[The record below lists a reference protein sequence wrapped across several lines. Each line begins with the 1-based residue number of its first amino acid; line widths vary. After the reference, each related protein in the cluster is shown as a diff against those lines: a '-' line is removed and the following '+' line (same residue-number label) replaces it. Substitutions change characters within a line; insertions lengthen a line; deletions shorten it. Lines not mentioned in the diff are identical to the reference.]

1 MRRLILLRHA
11 KTERQAASGADFDR
25 ALTER
30 GWSDGARTAQ
40 ALAAAGLVAD
50 LALVSTAV
58 RARQTFEAAQP
69 FLPDVRLTLES
80 NLYNAAPETLL
91 NAARGA
97 DGDTVLVIAH
107 NPGVHALAMELAER
121 ALCEPTIRRDLEAG
135 FPTATAAAFEFGDG
149 RIGCLG
155 TFGPNRAGPID

>member
-30 GWSDGARTAQ
+30 GWSDAARTAE
-40 ALAAAGLVAD
+40 ALAGAGLVAD
-50 LALVSTAV
+50 KVLVSTAV
-58 RARQTFEAAQP
+58 RARQTYDAAKH
-69 FLPDVRLTLES
+69 FLPDARVEFAPA
-80 NLYNAAPETLL
+80 LYNASADLML
-91 NAARGA
+91 RAAEGA
-97 DGDTVLVIAH
+97 DGDTVMVIAH
-107 NPGVHALAMELAER
+107 NPGTHALALELVER
-121 ALCEPTIRRDLEAG
+121 ALCAPSVRLELQTG

-155 TFGPNRAGPID
+155 VFGPGERA

>member
-11 KTERQAASGADFDR
+11 KTERQAASGSDFDR

-30 GWSDGARTAQ
+30 GWTDAARTAQ

-50 LALVSTAV
+50 RALVSTAV
-58 RARQTFEAAQP
+58 RARQTFEAAEP
-69 FLPDVRLTLES
+69 FLPDVRLELVPE
-80 NLYNAAPETLL
+80 LYNAAPELLFKTARSAQGDTLL
-91 NAARGA
+91 
-97 DGDTVLVIAH
+97 LIAH
-107 NPGVHALAMELAER
+107 NPGIHSLAVELAEQ
-121 ALCEPTIRRDLEAG
+121 ALCEPSTRRDLQDG

-155 TFGPNRAGPID
+155 LFGPDRAGA